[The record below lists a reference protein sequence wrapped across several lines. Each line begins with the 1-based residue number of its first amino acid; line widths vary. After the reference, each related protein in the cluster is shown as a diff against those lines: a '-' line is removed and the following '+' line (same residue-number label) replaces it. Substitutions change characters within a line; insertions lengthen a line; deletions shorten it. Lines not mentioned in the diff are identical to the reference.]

1 MKEMIIK
8 HKVPVIII
16 AAFLLAAIGFIAGM
30 LAKTSLAQD
39 GDHIGAE
46 KARTIALESV
56 GVSPEKAVFTKAEID
71 EEDGTPAYEIEFYT
85 GVNEY
90 EFEINAL
97 TGEILE
103 KKSEAIYSDDALSPS
118 STQSEQSLESTEQTA
133 SSQPQGQ
140 DALPAGSTNYIGI
153 DKAKSIALNRAG
165 VSASNASFTKAH
177 LDSDDGTQIYEI
189 EFITQDMEYE
199 CEINAY
205 TGEVLECGTE
215 QLNCLGNGPHHGIHH
230 NWNCWN

>member
-8 HKVPVIII
+8 HKIPVIIM
-16 AAFLLAAIGFIAGM
+16 AALLLAAIGFIAGM

-39 GDHIGAE
+39 GDYIGAE

-71 EEDGTPAYEIEFYT
+71 EDDGTPAYEIEFYT

-97 TGEILE
+97 TGDILE
-103 KKSEAIYSDDALSPS
+103 KKSEAIYADNALSPS
-118 STQSEQSLESTEQTA
+118 SAQASENTEQTTA
-133 SSQPQGQ
+133 SQLSDQ
-140 DALPAGSTNYIGI
+140 DALPSGPTNYIGI
-153 DKAKSIALNRAG
+153 DKAKSIALNQAG
-165 VSASNASFTKAH
+165 VSPSSAMFTKAH

-189 EFITQDMEYE
+189 EFVTQDMEYD
-199 CEINAY
+199 CEIHAY

-215 QLNCLGNGPHHGIHH
+215 QLNCVGNGGHHGAYH
-230 NWNCWN
+230 NGNCWN